1 VSTERE
7 LLESSVTD
15 LLTDRC
21 TPEVVEAADGSWD
34 AGLWGHL
41 ERAGLTAIGVP
52 EEAGGSGGDLLD
64 AAVVARRC
72 AAFAAPVPIAPT
84 LLVAPWLREAAGLA
98 HRPGPAAVAGTAD
111 VTAVRGDGGWTL
123 SGSAHRVPWGRCADS
138 VLVLVGTPEGLAL
151 ADVRGAAVHPAADAA
166 GEPSDTLV
174 FDGVAVP
181 DGAMRPV
188 STDLLTALRM
198 RQALAATVMLAG
210 ALGTVLDLTRRYAGE
225 RVQFGKPISAFQM
238 VKRQVALLAGEVA
251 VAGAAA
257 DAAVRAVATASA
269 DATPAVL
276 AARVRAAR
284 SATAATAIAHQVH
297 GAIGFTREHRL
308 QHFTRRLWAWR
319 DCGDAEGALQEE
331 LGRLLAERGGDRL
344 WTTVTRAGV

>member
-151 ADVRGAAVHPAADAA
+151 ADVRERRSTRPPTPRGSRPTRSCSTAWPCRTARCARCPRTCSPPC
-166 GEPSDTLV
+166 GCGRPS
-174 FDGVAVP
+174 
-181 DGAMRPV
+181 
-188 STDLLTALRM
+188 
-198 RQALAATVMLAG
+198 
-210 ALGTVLDLTRRYAGE
+210 RR
-225 RVQFGKPISAFQM
+225 R
-238 VKRQVALLAGEVA
+238 
-251 VAGAAA
+251 
-257 DAAVRAVATASA
+257 
-269 DATPAVL
+269 
-276 AARVRAAR
+276 
-284 SATAATAIAHQVH
+284 
-297 GAIGFTREHRL
+297 
-308 QHFTRRLWAWR
+308 
-319 DCGDAEGALQEE
+319 
-331 LGRLLAERGGDRL
+331 
-344 WTTVTRAGV
+344 

>member
-1 VSTERE
+1 
-7 LLESSVTD
+7 
-15 LLTDRC
+15 
-21 TPEVVEAADGSWD
+21 
-34 AGLWGHL
+34 
-41 ERAGLTAIGVP
+41 
-52 EEAGGSGGDLLD
+52 
-64 AAVVARRC
+64 
-72 AAFAAPVPIAPT
+72 
-84 LLVAPWLREAAGLA
+84 
-98 HRPGPAAVAGTAD
+98 
-111 VTAVRGDGGWTL
+111 
-123 SGSAHRVPWGRCADS
+123 
-138 VLVLVGTPEGLAL
+138 
-151 ADVRGAAVHPAADAA
+151 
-166 GEPSDTLV
+166 
-174 FDGVAVP
+174 
-181 DGAMRPV
+181 
-188 STDLLTALRM
+188 M